1 MPNCLWKFLARIS
14 STFNMS
20 KWDLQLFLGLPTKQD
35 WPQLLIEC
43 FAEIFGTFIIIF
55 FGCGSVLSPAVQVS
69 FQQFFMFM
77 EKTKKNF
84 SKDNDINKNIVDIV
98 QISLAFGLA
107 VFVGVHLAGPV
118 SGGYLNPALA
128 LGSLVAGQIGLFR
141 VLLFIISQLI
151 GAIGKKLKKKFKN
164 LFFLNF
170 KFFSW
175 RGNFVPNHSGFLCTI
190 SSTWF

>member
-43 FAEIFGTFIIIF
+43 FAEIFGTFIIVF

-77 EKTKKNF
+77 EKTKKFF

-128 LGSLVAGQIGLFR
+128 LGSLVTGQIGLFR

-151 GAIGKKLKKKFKN
+151 GAIGKKLKI
-164 LFFLNF
+164 
-170 KFFSW
+170 
-175 RGNFVPNHSGFLCTI
+175 HS
-190 SSTWF
+190 

>member
-43 FAEIFGTFIIIF
+43 FAEIFGTFIIVF

-141 VLLFIISQLI
+141 VFLFIISQLI
-151 GAIGKKLKKKFKN
+151 GAIGKKIKIVEKMI
-164 LFFLNF
+164 
-170 KFFSW
+170 FS
-175 RGNFVPNHSGFLCTI
+175 
-190 SSTWF
+190 